1 MNRRRIAAAAFGLL
15 FVLAMA
21 AGSGVPA
28 SGTTPEGEG
37 TTLDV
42 NPSDDLPPTQ
52 SVTVTGAGFFFEGS
66 IPADVSVRQ
75 CYLDSCSSQSWT
87 FTPDGGGGFT
97 GKIDVVR
104 NLVLSDTTV
113 DCAAVACEV
122 WAQGS
127 FFAAHHLTFSR
138 LAPTTTSTTTKPTTT
153 TTKVVPTTATTT
165 PAAPTTSTTR
175 DRRPQP
181 GATIPPTTKATVAPT
196 VTTLAPSTTTTVA
209 PTTTTTAP
217 PAPAGDGPSLV
228 AVTPKNE
235 PKGPPGGG
243 LKVQGSG
250 YTCETVYFFFDG
262 TRVGSG
268 SPDAAGRVSR
278 SGLSVPGDA
287 GNGAHQVTASCDAGG
302 HSVVQ
307 TSMFEVLP
315 VSVHRPAFV
324 TSLPLPS
331 QVSLDPGALLISA
344 AIAAG
349 AIMLI
354 AFPFELFN
362 STMEEN
368 YDEIRN
374 WFGLGPRGVPEPKTR
389 SRAVG
394 FFALTA
400 VTALA
405 TGFLSPDF
413 GLNRTSVVLFIG
425 ISVALLVMAVLFSL
439 PADIGIRRQ
448 FGEWG
453 KLNFLPGSLIVT
465 IVMVLACRIFDFQP
479 GFFYGALAGLAFR
492 SALSEEVQGKMTAA
506 NWLFSLVIAVG
517 AFFLRVPVSAAAAE
531 PGSSIWWIGVEICL
545 SLIFLWGI
553 EGLAVGMLPMRFL
566 DGRKVLRWSRP
577 AWAGLFFLGVFA
589 TVHVLLR
596 PGSGYVGSADGTVRF
611 GVMLLF
617 TLFGLGSVAFWAYFR
632 FRPQRWASR
641 PGLT

>member
-75 CYLDSCSSQSWT
+75 CYLDSCTSQSWT

-307 TSMFEVLP
+307 TSMF
-315 VSVHRPAFV
+315 
-324 TSLPLPS
+324 
-331 QVSLDPGALLISA
+331 
-344 AIAAG
+344 
-349 AIMLI
+349 
-354 AFPFELFN
+354 
-362 STMEEN
+362 
-368 YDEIRN
+368 
-374 WFGLGPRGVPEPKTR
+374 
-389 SRAVG
+389 
-394 FFALTA
+394 
-400 VTALA
+400 
-405 TGFLSPDF
+405 
-413 GLNRTSVVLFIG
+413 
-425 ISVALLVMAVLFSL
+425 
-439 PADIGIRRQ
+439 
-448 FGEWG
+448 
-453 KLNFLPGSLIVT
+453 
-465 IVMVLACRIFDFQP
+465 
-479 GFFYGALAGLAFR
+479 
-492 SALSEEVQGKMTAA
+492 
-506 NWLFSLVIAVG
+506 
-517 AFFLRVPVSAAAAE
+517 
-531 PGSSIWWIGVEICL
+531 
-545 SLIFLWGI
+545 
-553 EGLAVGMLPMRFL
+553 
-566 DGRKVLRWSRP
+566 
-577 AWAGLFFLGVFA
+577 
-589 TVHVLLR
+589 
-596 PGSGYVGSADGTVRF
+596 
-611 GVMLLF
+611 
-617 TLFGLGSVAFWAYFR
+617 
-632 FRPQRWASR
+632 
-641 PGLT
+641 